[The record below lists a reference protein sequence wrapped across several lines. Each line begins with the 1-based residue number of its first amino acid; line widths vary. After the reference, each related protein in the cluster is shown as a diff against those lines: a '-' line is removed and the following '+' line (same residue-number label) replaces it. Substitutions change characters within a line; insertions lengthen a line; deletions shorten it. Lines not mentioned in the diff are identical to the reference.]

1 MNRNIVFN
9 FHINNTGNLA
19 TGQLGNSGNSAQ
31 PVFIGDSFEV
41 AKLPGCQVAG
51 RGRD

>member
-1 MNRNIVFN
+1 MNKNIVFN

-19 TGQLGNSGNSAQ
+19 TWQLGNFDDSAQ

-41 AKLPGCQVAG
+41 AKLPGCPVAG
-51 RGRD
+51 RGV